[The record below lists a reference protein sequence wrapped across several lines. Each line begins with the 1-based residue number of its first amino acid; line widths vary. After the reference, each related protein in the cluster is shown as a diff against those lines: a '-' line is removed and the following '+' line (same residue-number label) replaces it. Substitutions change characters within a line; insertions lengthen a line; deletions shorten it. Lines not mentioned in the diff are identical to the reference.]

1 MKRSPGD
8 ARLGV
13 ILRCDQPSLWLE
25 RSLVLTAGG
34 GSASDVASDS
44 APAHRAKRAF
54 CGNHFYK
61 KTKCLPDHNTAH
73 DSRHISERPGRR
85 RSPIGFFTLFSKSG
99 QSDEDRFGRSL
110 PASATQRTH
119 NGERI
124 QTQTQRK
131 NEYEPTHNASA
142 THNQLNLEANYALY
156 QCCLCQY

>member
-85 RSPIGFFTLFSKSG
+85 RSPIDFFTLFSKSG

-110 PASATQRTH
+110 PASATH
-119 NGERI
+119 NEHI
-124 QTQTQRK
+124 TE
-131 NEYEPTHNASA
+131 NEYKRRHNERTNTDQHTTQAQH
-142 THNQLNLEANYALY
+142 TTNLI
-156 QCCLCQY
+156 